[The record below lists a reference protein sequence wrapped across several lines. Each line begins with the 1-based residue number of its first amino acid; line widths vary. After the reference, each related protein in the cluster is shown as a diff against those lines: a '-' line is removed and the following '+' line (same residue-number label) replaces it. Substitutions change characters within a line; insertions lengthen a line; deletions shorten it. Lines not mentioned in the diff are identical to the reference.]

1 MILES
6 KVEQPCPI
14 CFSDEGLTMIAHTSE
29 IPYFGEHTQLTILCP
44 SCGWKHTD
52 FIPAEG
58 KKPGAFSIEIEGID
72 MLSVRI
78 IRSSSC
84 TIKIEELGLEV
95 EPGGATTGYVSNI
108 EGVLN
113 RFQGAVEMMYRQ
125 AKTSNEKETI
135 RKCEALLEKI
145 NLVKDGNLMVEI
157 TLLDPMGHSQI
168 LHGNAV
174 SRELTERELE
184 ELEVGPSIPIF
195 SPDDVK

>member
-58 KKPGAFSIEIEGID
+58 KKPGAFSLEIEGID

-84 TIKIEELGLEV
+84 TIKIEELGMEV

-168 LHGNAV
+168 LHENAV

>member
-1 MILES
+1 MES

-58 KKPGAFSIEIEGID
+58 KKPGAFSLEIEGIE

-168 LHGNAV
+168 LHENAI

-184 ELEVGPSIPIF
+184 ELEVGPNIPIF

>member
-1 MILES
+1 MES
-6 KVEQPCPI
+6 TVEQPCPV
-14 CFSDEGLTMIAHTSE
+14 CFSENGLTMIANTSE

-58 KKPGAFSIEIEGID
+58 KKPGACSLNINNSD

-84 TIKIEELGLEV
+84 TVRIIELGLEV

-113 RFQGAVEMMYRQ
+113 RFEDAIRLMYRQ
-125 AKTSNEKETI
+125 SKLSNEIEI
-135 RKCEALLEKI
+135 VEKCEKLFEKI
-145 NLVKDGNLMVEI
+145 KQVKNGEKTVVL

-168 LHGNAV
+168 LHKDAV
-174 SRELTERELE
+174 ARNLTEE
-184 ELEVGPSIPIF
+184 EMEDLEVGPVIPVF
-195 SPDDVK
+195 NSDELE

>member
-1 MILES
+1 MES

-58 KKPGAFSIEIEGID
+58 KKPGAFSLDIEGIE
-72 MLSVRI
+72 MLSARI

-168 LHGNAV
+168 LHENAV

-195 SPDDVK
+195 SPEEVK

>member
-1 MILES
+1 MES

-58 KKPGAFSIEIEGID
+58 KKPGAFSLEIEGID

-125 AKTSNEKETI
+125 AKTSNEKETM

-168 LHGNAV
+168 LHENAV

>member
-1 MILES
+1 MES

-58 KKPGAFSIEIEGID
+58 KKPGAFSLEIEGID

-84 TIKIEELGLEV
+84 TIKIEELGMEV

-135 RKCEALLEKI
+135 SKCEALLEKI

-168 LHGNAV
+168 LHENAV

>member
-1 MILES
+1 MES

-14 CFSDEGLTMIAHTSE
+14 CFSEEGLTMIAHTSE

-58 KKPGAFSIEIEGID
+58 KKPGAWSLDISDSE

-78 IRSSSC
+78 VRSSSC
-84 TIKIEELGLEV
+84 TVKIEDLGLEV
-95 EPGGATTGYVSNI
+95 DPGGATTGYVSNV

-113 RFQGAVEMMYRQ
+113 RFEGAIQLMYRQ
-125 AKTSNEKETI
+125 SISYDEKDIIE
-135 RKCEALLEKI
+135 KCESLLERI
-145 NLVKDGNLMVEI
+145 NLVKSGDLAVKI
-157 TLLDPMGHSQI
+157 VLLDPMGHSQI
-168 LHGNAV
+168 LHGDAI
-174 SRELTERELE
+174 SRDLTAEELD

-195 SPDDVK
+195 SPEEV

>member
-1 MILES
+1 MES
-6 KVEQPCPI
+6 TVEQPCPI
-14 CFSDEGLTMIAHTSE
+14 CFSDDGLTMIAHTSE

-58 KKPGAFSIEIEGID
+58 KKPGAWSLEIENSQ

-84 TIKIEELGLEV
+84 TIRIDQLGLEV
-95 EPGGATTGYVSNI
+95 DPGGATTGYVSNV

-113 RFQGAVEMMYRQ
+113 RFEGAIQLMYRQ
-125 AKTSNEKETI
+125 SISSGEEDI
-135 RKCEALLEKI
+135 IEKCESLLQKI
-145 NLVKDGNLMVEI
+145 NSVKSGDLVVEI

-168 LHGNAV
+168 LHPDAKC
-174 SRELTERELE
+174 RDLTDEELE
-184 ELEVGPSIPIF
+184 NLEVGPSIPIF
-195 SPDDVK
+195 SPSDV

>member
-1 MILES
+1 MES

-58 KKPGAFSIEIEGID
+58 KKPGAFSLEIEGIE

-135 RKCEALLEKI
+135 GKCEALLEKI
-145 NLVKDGNLMVEI
+145 NLVKNGNLMVEI

-168 LHGNAV
+168 LHENAV
-174 SRELTERELE
+174 SRKLTGRELE

-195 SPDDVK
+195 SPEDVK